1 MKVLVSV
8 ILPTYR
14 RKETLRRAIDSL
26 YSQSY
31 TSIEII
37 VVDDNADIEWN
48 SYVQSVLKE
57 YPSVV
62 YICNPKNL
70 GSAEARNVGIR
81 AAKGDYITFLDDD
94 DVYLPEKVE
103 NQLKYMIENDAD
115 YSITDLYLYSAKD
128 KLLDKRIRN
137 YIKETDRKALL
148 QYHLMYNMT
157 GTDSMMFKK
166 EYLLNIGGFPPI
178 NVGDE
183 FYLMKEAISSFG
195 KFVYVPHCYIKAYV
209 HTGNNGMSSGDSKI
223 SGEKVLYNYKKTFF
237 NDIDGKAK
245 RYIKTR
251 HFAVLAY
258 AYLRMKNYALFI
270 FYSAV
275 SFAISPIA
283 SFKIISNR

>member
-1 MKVLVSV
+1 MKLLASV

-14 RKETLRRAIDSL
+14 RKETLKRAIDSL

-37 VVDDNADIEWN
+37 VVDDNADVEWN
-48 SYVQSVLKE
+48 NYVQSILKD
-57 YPSVV
+57 YPYVV
-62 YICNPKNL
+62 YICNAKNL
-70 GSAEARNVGIR
+70 GSAETRNVGIR

-94 DVYLPEKVE
+94 DIYLPEKVE
-103 NQLKYMIENDAD
+103 NQLQYMIENGAD
-115 YSITDLYLYSAKD
+115 YSITDLYLYSEKD

-137 YIKETDRKALL
+137 YIKKTDQKSLL
-148 QYHLMYNMT
+148 QYHLMYHMT

-183 FYLMKEAISSFG
+183 FYLMKEAISLGG
-195 KFVYVPHCYIKAYV
+195 KFVYVPYCFIKAYV
-209 HTGNNGMSSGDSKI
+209 HTGNNGMSSGDGKI

-245 RYIKTR
+245 RYIKMR

-270 FYSAV
+270 LYSAV
-275 SFAISPIA
+275 SFVISPIA
-283 SFKIISNR
+283 SVKIILNR